1 LNNFLYDLGIG
12 CALAKEFLKAGD
24 NVLICSRSGVDK
36 QTLAI
41 SICFNFAI
49 YLFHAIYL
57 WLGFQSY
64 LSDFYGFVFLSKCL
78 GTHLKMKG

>member
-12 CALAKEFLKAGD
+12 YALAKEFLKAGD

-57 WLGFQSY
+57 
-64 LSDFYGFVFLSKCL
+64 
-78 GTHLKMKG
+78 